1 MPSPAHDLRSGSV
14 AGLAASAGA
23 SASSVARTG
32 LDRRTLMRSVL
43 AAGAV
48 LGLGACAAPASG
60 GAALAA
66 DAALPKTVPT
76 GTSLSIASGLGE
88 TQLELELSGL
98 LKSLPFSVSS
108 WPNLSAG
115 PDVLAAFRAGSLDVG
130 INAGIPPIEAYNQS
144 YQTRIV
150 AINLTRS
157 PTYVF
162 ATKPH
167 STIET
172 VAEFRG
178 KNLAF
183 SQGQAQGVVL
193 LRALDQAGIPYKDV
207 NLVNLTSD
215 QFLVALEAGQVDIAP
230 LAVTQLPNYLNS
242 YGKDGAHS
250 VNTDVVDFLSVLW
263 APTSVLQDAAKAAAI
278 AAFVPIWAKAAVWV
292 YENPAEWEQDFYV
305 KTQSISAA
313 QAKGVVGLSPKP
325 WFPESWASAIT
336 WEQQTVEL
344 LAKGGFV
351 KSFDSSVLFDR
362 RFEGLAS
369 AAVPAS
375 YRS

>member
-1 MPSPAHDLRSGSV
+1 M
-14 AGLAASAGA
+14 LATGA
-23 SASSVARTG
+23 A
-32 LDRRTLMRSVL
+32 
-43 AAGAV
+43 
-48 LGLGACAAPASG
+48 LGLGSGLAACAAPNSG
-60 GAALAA
+60 GASLAA
-66 DAALPKTVPT
+66 DASLPKSVPT
-76 GTSLSIASGLGE
+76 GTSLSIASALGAE
-88 TQLELELSGL
+88 QLQLQLSGL
-98 LKSLPFSVSS
+98 IKTLPFTVSG
-108 WPNLSAG
+108 WPNLGAG

-130 INAGIPPIEAYNQS
+130 INAGIPPIEAYNQG

-167 STIET
+167 STIES
-172 VAEFRG
+172 VADFRG

-193 LRALDQAGIPYKDV
+193 LRALKEAGISYKDV

-230 LAVTQLPNYLNS
+230 LPVTQLPNYLNS

-250 VNTDVVDFLSVLW
+250 VETDVVDFLTLLW
-263 APTSVLQDAAKAAAI
+263 APQSVLQDAGKAAAI
-278 AAFVPIWAKAAVWV
+278 AAFVPIWAQATVWV
-292 YENPAEWEQDFYV
+292 YENPALWEQDFYV
-305 KTQSISAA
+305 KTQSITAA
-313 QAKGVVGLSPKP
+313 QAKSVVQLSPKP
-325 WFPESWASAIT
+325 WFPASWDSAIA
-336 WEQQTVEL
+336 WEKQTVAL
-344 LAKGGFV
+344 LAEGGFI
-351 KSFDSSVLFDR
+351 KSFDPTQLFDR
-362 RFEGLAS
+362 RFESLAA

>member
-1 MPSPAHDLRSGSV
+1 MPRSAHDLRLGPV
-14 AGLAASAGA
+14 AGLADRPGF
-23 SASSVARTG
+23 
-32 LDRRTLMRSVL
+32 DRRTVLRSLL
-43 AAGAV
+43 ATGTA
-48 LGLGACAAPASG
+48 LGLGACAAPTSG
-60 GAALAA
+60 GATLAA

-76 GTSLSIASGLGE
+76 GTSLSIASGYGE
-88 TQLELELSGL
+88 TQLELQLSGL

-115 PDVLAAFRAGSLDVG
+115 PDVLAAFRAGSLEVG
-130 INAGIPPIEAYNQS
+130 INAGIPPIEAYNQG
-144 YQTRIV
+144 YQTSIV

-172 VAEFRG
+172 VADFRG

-193 LRALDQAGIPYKDV
+193 LRALNEAGISYKDV

-250 VNTDVVDFLSVLW
+250 VNTDVVDFLTVLW

-278 AAFVPIWAKAAVWV
+278 AAFVPLWAKATVWV

-305 KTQSISAA
+305 KTQSITAA
-313 QAKGVVGLSPKP
+313 QAKSVVGLSPKP
-325 WFPESWASAIT
+325 WFPTSWDSAIA
-336 WEQQTVEL
+336 WEKQTVQL
-344 LAKGGFV
+344 LAQGGFV
-351 KSFDSSVLFDR
+351 KSFDPTSLFDL
-362 RFEGLAS
+362 RFEGLAA
-369 AAVPAS
+369 AAVPAG

>member
-1 MPSPAHDLRSGSV
+1 MPRSAHDVSPHPGIHS
-14 AGLAASAGA
+14 
-23 SASSVARTG
+23 G
-32 LDRRTLMRSVL
+32 LDRRTLLRSVL
-43 AAGAV
+43 ATGAA
-48 LGLGACAAPASG
+48 LGLGACAAPTSG
-60 GAALAA
+60 GATLAA
-66 DAALPKTVPT
+66 DAALPRTVPT

-88 TQLELELSGL
+88 TQLELQLSGL
-98 LKSLPFSVSS
+98 LKTLPFNVSG

-115 PDVLAAFRAGSLDVG
+115 PDVLAGFRAGSLDLGV
-130 INAGIPPIEAYNQS
+130 NAGIPPIEAYNQG

-167 STIET
+167 STIES
-172 VAEFRG
+172 VADFRG

-193 LRALDQAGIPYKDV
+193 LRALEQAGISNKDV

-230 LAVTQLPNYLNS
+230 LPVTQLPNYLNS

-250 VNTDVVDFLSVLW
+250 IDTTVVDFLTLLW
-263 APTSVLQDAAKAAAI
+263 APQSVLQDAGKAAAI
-278 AAFVPIWAKAAVWV
+278 AAFVPIWAKATVWV
-292 YENPAEWEQDFYV
+292 YENPVEWEQDFYV

-313 QAKGVVGLSPKP
+313 QAKSVVQLSPKP
-325 WFPESWASAIT
+325 WFPENWDSAIA
-336 WEQQTVEL
+336 WEKQTVEL
-344 LAKGGFV
+344 LAQGGFI
-351 KSFDSSVLFDR
+351 KTFDPTSLFDR
-362 RFEGLAS
+362 RFEGLAA
-369 AAVPAS
+369 AAVPAT

>member
-1 MPSPAHDLRSGSV
+1 MPRSAYELRPGSTD
-14 AGLAASAGA
+14 
-23 SASSVARTG
+23 RPG

-43 AAGAV
+43 AAGAA
-48 LGLGACAAPASG
+48 LGLGACAAPTSG
-60 GAALAA
+60 GASLAA

-98 LKSLPFSVSS
+98 LKSLPFGVSS

-115 PDVLAAFRAGSLDVG
+115 PDVLAAFRAGSLDLG
-130 INAGIPPIEAYNQS
+130 INAGIPPIEAHNQG
-144 YQTRIV
+144 YQTSIV
-150 AINLTRS
+150 AIDLTRS

-172 VAEFRG
+172 VADFRG

-193 LRALDQAGIPYKDV
+193 LRALKEAGISYKDV

-242 YGKDGAHS
+242 YGKDGAHA
-250 VNTDVVDFLSVLW
+250 VDTNVVDFLTVLW

-278 AAFVPIWAKAAVWV
+278 AAFVPIWAKATVWV

-313 QAKGVVGLSPKP
+313 QAKSVVGLSPKP
-325 WFPESWASAIT
+325 WFPESWDSAIA

-344 LAKGGFV
+344 LAQGGFV

>member
-1 MPSPAHDLRSGSV
+1 MPRPAHDLCPGPV
-14 AGLAASAGA
+14 AGLAA
-23 SASSVARTG
+23 RPG

-60 GAALAA
+60 GASLAA

-88 TQLELELSGL
+88 TQLEIQLSGL
-98 LKSLPFSVSS
+98 LKSLPFNVSS

-130 INAGIPPIEAYNQS
+130 INAGIPPIEAYNQG
-144 YQTRIV
+144 YQTSIV

-172 VAEFRG
+172 VADFRG

-193 LRALDQAGIPYKDV
+193 LRALNEAGISYKDV

-263 APTSVLQDAAKAAAI
+263 APTSVLQDSAKAAAV
-278 AAFVPIWAKAAVWV
+278 AAFVPIWAKATVWV
-292 YENPAEWEQDFYV
+292 YENPAEWEQDYYV

-313 QAKGVVGLSPKP
+313 QAKSVVQLSPKP
-325 WFPESWASAIT
+325 WFPKSWDSAIA
-336 WEQQTVEL
+336 WEKQTVQL
-344 LAKGGFV
+344 LAQGGFV
-351 KSFDSSVLFDR
+351 KSFDPTTLFDR
-362 RFEGLAS
+362 RFEGLAA
-369 AAVPAS
+369 AAVPATYWS
-375 YRS
+375 

>member
-1 MPSPAHDLRSGSV
+1 MPKTAHAL
-14 AGLAASAGA
+14 SA
-23 SASSVARTG
+23 RPG
-32 LDRRTLMRSVL
+32 LDRRTLLRSVL
-43 AAGAV
+43 ATGAA
-48 LGLGACAAPASG
+48 LGLGACAAPTSG
-60 GAALAA
+60 GATLAA
-66 DAALPKTVPT
+66 DAALPKSVPT
-76 GTSLSIASGLGE
+76 GTSLAIASGLGQ
-88 TQLELELSGL
+88 TQLELQLSGL
-98 LKSLPFSVSS
+98 LKTLPFGVSG

-130 INAGIPPIEAYNQS
+130 INAGIPPIEAYNQG

-167 STIET
+167 STIES
-172 VAEFRG
+172 VADFRG

-193 LRALDQAGIPYKDV
+193 LRALNEAGISYKDV
-207 NLVNLTSD
+207 HLVNLTSD

-230 LAVTQLPNYLNS
+230 LAVSQLPNYLNS

-250 VNTDVVDFLSVLW
+250 VTTDVVDFLTVLW
-263 APTSVLQDAAKAAAI
+263 APDSVLQDAAKAAAI
-278 AAFVPIWAKAAVWV
+278 AAFVPIWAKAVVWV
-292 YENPAEWEQDFYV
+292 YENPAAWEQDFYV

-313 QAKGVVGLSPKP
+313 QAKSVVGLSPKP
-325 WFPESWASAIT
+325 WFPESWDSALT
-336 WEQQTVEL
+336 WEKQTVAL
-344 LAKGGFV
+344 LAQGGFV
-351 KSFDSSVLFDR
+351 KSFDPTSLFDR
-362 RFEGLAS
+362 RFEGLAA
-369 AAVPAS
+369 AAVPAT

>member
-1 MPSPAHDLRSGSV
+1 MPSRAIRPAGPV
-14 AGLAASAGA
+14 P
-23 SASSVARTG
+23 G
-32 LDRRTLMRSVL
+32 LDRRLLLRSVL
-43 AAGAV
+43 ATGAA
-48 LGLGACAAPASG
+48 LGLGACAAPAPSG
-60 GAALAA
+60 ATLAA
-66 DAALPKTVPT
+66 DAALPRTVPT
-76 GTSLSIASGLGE
+76 GTSLSIASSLGAE
-88 TQLELELSGL
+88 QLQLQLSGL
-98 LKSLPFSVSS
+98 IGTLPFHVSG
-108 WPNLSAG
+108 WPNLGAG

-130 INAGIPPIEAYNQS
+130 INAGIPPIEAFDQG

-167 STIET
+167 STIT
-172 VAEFRG
+172 SVAGFRG

-193 LRALDQAGIPYKDV
+193 LRALQQAGIAYKDV

-250 VNTDVVDFLSVLW
+250 VETGVVDFLTLLW
-263 APTSVLQDAAKAAAI
+263 APASVLQDAAKAAAV

-292 YENPAEWEQDFYV
+292 YEHPDEWEQDYYV
-305 KTQSISAA
+305 KTQSITAA
-313 QAKGVVGLSPKP
+313 QARQVVKLSPKP
-325 WFPESWASAIT
+325 WFPTSWDAAIA
-336 WEQQTVEL
+336 WEKQTVDL
-344 LAKGGFV
+344 LAQGGFV
-351 KSFDSSVLFDR
+351 RTFDPTVLFDR
-362 RFEGLAS
+362 RFEHLAA
-369 AAVPAS
+369 AAVPAT

>member
-1 MPSPAHDLRSGSV
+1 MPIASLPSAHPSP
-14 AGLAASAGA
+14 
-23 SASSVARTG
+23 G
-32 LDRRTLMRSVL
+32 LDRRTLLGSVL
-43 AAGAV
+43 AAGAA
-48 LGLGACAAPASG
+48 LGLGACAAPGGG
-60 GAALAA
+60 GATLAA
-66 DAALPKTVPT
+66 DAALPCSVPT
-76 GTSLSIASGLGE
+76 GTSLSIASSLGE
-88 TQLELELSGL
+88 EQLQLQLSGL
-98 LKSLPFSVSS
+98 LGSLPFKVSG
-108 WPNLSAG
+108 WPNLGAG

-130 INAGIPPIEAYNQS
+130 INAGIPPIEAYNQG

-167 STIET
+167 STIAS
-172 VAEFRG
+172 VADFRG

-193 LRALDQAGIPYKDV
+193 LRALQKAGIGYKDV

-230 LAVTQLPNYLNS
+230 LPVTQLPNYLNS
-242 YGKDGAHS
+242 YGRDGAHS
-250 VNTDVVDFLSVLW
+250 VTTDVVDYLTLLW
-263 APTSVLQDAAKAAAI
+263 APASVLQDAAKAAAI

-292 YENPAEWEQDFYV
+292 YEHPDEWEQDFYV

-313 QAKGVVGLSPKP
+313 QARQVVQLSPKP
-325 WFPESWASAIT
+325 WFPTSWDSAIA
-336 WEQQTVEL
+336 WEKQTVGL
-344 LAKGGFV
+344 LAAGGFV
-351 KSFDSSVLFDR
+351 KTFDPTPLFDR
-362 RFEGLAS
+362 RFEHLAA
-369 AAVPAS
+369 AAVPAT